1 MQMHHHR
8 NEHWVVLSGVAEV
21 FYEDQIALLTAN
33 QSTYIPAGHR
43 HQLKNPGLIDLVMLE
58 VQTGEYLGEDDII
71 DY

>member
-1 MQMHHHR
+1 M
-8 NEHWVVLSGVAEV
+8 
-21 FYEDQIALLTAN
+21 LTAN